1 MHSHFQGALLQAQ
14 AASIGSLYGSN
25 HDVCI
30 VCLAIGYSLLME
42 CRDRMPGCV
51 NPPMGGNLDVRHL
64 CPRAPVQGMGA
75 GRWAHGVVVSHPL
88 SMREALGSI
97 PSVSTFGCDASPV

>member
-1 MHSHFQGALLQAQ
+1 
-14 AASIGSLYGSN
+14 
-25 HDVCI
+25 
-30 VCLAIGYSLLME
+30 ME

-75 GRWAHGVVVSHPL
+75 GRWAHGVVVSHPF

-97 PSVSTFGCDASPV
+97 PSVSSLGVMPRLCDWPRGCNNQGRFGCAWVPWSTRVCDS